1 MTLYALLGGAL
12 LIWLVAMFAMI
23 RFFSVLNR
31 EEKLVYRINQ
41 IMASKVQSISTVDE
55 ELSLVRAASR
65 WDILKDRASAL
76 IGVDLQQAETYPIKW
91 WLVPPLAFL
100 VTLVLMW
107 LASHPL
113 GHHAKLWFV
122 VKYIG
127 SPVIWYLVDRFI
139 FNWFKNRR
147 NTQLVEQFPDALNMI
162 VRSVRVGIPMA
173 EALRTVANDS
183 MEPTKREFIILA
195 DKVSI
200 GIPLDIALREL
211 SDRVKLTEYQF
222 FATAITLQARSGGG
236 ITQTL
241 ETLAEVIRKRV
252 ALKSRGYAL
261 TAEARMSSMILT
273 LLPFVAGGGL
283 FWMQPSYIKVLFT
296 SSAGES
302 ILGAA
307 ALLMVIGMG
316 LIQFMISNV
325 LK

>member
-100 VTLVLMW
+100 VTLVLLW

-127 SPVIWYLVDRFI
+127 SPVIWYLVERFI

>member
-31 EEKLVYRINQ
+31 AEKLVYRINQ
-41 IMASKVQSISTVDE
+41 ITASKVQSISTVDE

-183 MEPTKREFIILA
+183 MEPTKREFMILA

-222 FATAITLQARSGGG
+222 FLLPPLHCRLGPAAELPKRWKHWRRSSVSV
-236 ITQTL
+236 L
-241 ETLAEVIRKRV
+241 RL
-252 ALKSRGYAL
+252 SRGDM
-261 TAEARMSSMILT
+261 R
-273 LLPFVAGGGL
+273 
-283 FWMQPSYIKVLFT
+283 
-296 SSAGES
+296 
-302 ILGAA
+302 
-307 ALLMVIGMG
+307 
-316 LIQFMISNV
+316 
-325 LK
+325 